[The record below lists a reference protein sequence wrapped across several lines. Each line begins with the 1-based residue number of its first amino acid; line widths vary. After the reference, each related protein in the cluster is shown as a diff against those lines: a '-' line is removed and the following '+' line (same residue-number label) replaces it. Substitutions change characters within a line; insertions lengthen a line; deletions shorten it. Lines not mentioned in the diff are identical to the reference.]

1 VKGGVSLEPN
11 LVKLNIL
18 GIPPTLYNT
27 HFAPMERSSEGAQGL
42 PV

>member
-1 VKGGVSLEPN
+1 MEGGVSLEPN
-11 LVKLNIL
+11 LVKLNVL
-18 GIPPTLYNT
+18 GIPPTLYTT